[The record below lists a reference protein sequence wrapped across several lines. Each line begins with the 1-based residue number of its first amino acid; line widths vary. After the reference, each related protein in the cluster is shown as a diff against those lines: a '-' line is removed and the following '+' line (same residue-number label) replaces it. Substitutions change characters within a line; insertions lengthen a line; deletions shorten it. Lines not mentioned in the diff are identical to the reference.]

1 MGIYAVIK
9 TGGKQYRVSPG
20 DVVQVE
26 KLSAAPGEAV
36 EITDVFML
44 VKGEDVAIG
53 NPTVANVRVIAEV
66 VTQARGEKIR
76 TFKKRRRK
84 HYQKT
89 IGHRQYYSAIRI
101 VEIVDGDRNYR
112 ASDADASP
120 VGIGRREVKAA
131 ASPAAPLDRKP
142 ETARPKSQTAVKDVI
157 PSQPIAATPASA
169 SGDQSPTP
177 VPSPV
182 PVSGLAKPEVEEPT
196 PASTAFESIPPI
208 TLSAGS
214 GEPVRPDALA
224 TEPESPR
231 HAPSPDS
238 RGPLE
243 PPAPAPVFAAVD
255 VGPREGPRTIAI
267 DQTTAASAAT
277 PHEEKSRRTGLLW
290 FLTPL
295 LALLLGGLGWW
306 FKGDENPASAPA
318 RVDAQPADQMTPPAA
333 TPPAPRPPI
342 KEARLRKPARASA
355 PSAPSQPPD

>member
-20 DVVQVE
+20 DVLQVE
-26 KLSAAPGEAV
+26 KLAVAPGEAV

-66 VTQARGEKIR
+66 VTQGRGDKIR
-76 TFKKRRRK
+76 IFKKRRRK

-89 IGHRQYYSAIRI
+89 IGHRQHYSAIRI

-112 ASDADASP
+112 ASEADGSP
-120 VGIGRREVKAA
+120 VSVGRREDKAA

-142 ETARPKSQTAVKDVI
+142 ETARPKPPSAVKDVI
-157 PSQPIAATPASA
+157 PSQRIAATPASA
-169 SGDQSPTP
+169 SGDQPLTP
-177 VPSPV
+177 APSPV
-182 PVSGLAKPEVEEPT
+182 PVSGLVRPNVEEPT
-196 PASTAFESIPPI
+196 PASTAFEPIPPV
-208 TLSAGS
+208 TLPAGN

-238 RGPLE
+238 RGTLE
-243 PPAPAPVFAAVD
+243 TPTPAPVFAAVD
-255 VGPREGPRTIAI
+255 VGPREAPRTIAI
-267 DQTTAASAAT
+267 DQTPAARAAT

-290 FLTPL
+290 ILTPL

-306 FKGDENPASAPA
+306 LKGDEDPASAPA
-318 RVDAQPADQMTPPAA
+318 RVDAQPANQLTQPAA

-355 PSAPSQPPD
+355 PSAPDQPPD